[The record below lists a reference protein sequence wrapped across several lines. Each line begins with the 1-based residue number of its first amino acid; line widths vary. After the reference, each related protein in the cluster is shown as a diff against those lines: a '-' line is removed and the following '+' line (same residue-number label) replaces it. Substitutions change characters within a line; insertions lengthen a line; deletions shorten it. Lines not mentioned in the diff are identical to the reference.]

1 MRISDWSSDVCSSD
15 LKERGRQRAYIVE
28 GEDGRYHLPEI
39 EPFAQNPHQQRDLE
53 PDEEADGEDDRVK
66 RYPEMVDHR
75 EQQEERGR
83 RASADQRDE
92 QLDPDEQPQGV
103 APHIARAPAADAH
116 GEEIAAD
123 EDRKS
128 TRLTSSHECASRIP
142 S

>member
-83 RASADQRDE
+83 RAGIPCR
-92 QLDPDEQPQGV
+92 GGWV
-103 APHIARAPAADAH
+103 
-116 GEEIAAD
+116 
-123 EDRKS
+123 RK
-128 TRLTSSHECASRIP
+128 TPPRRCRTP
-142 S
+142 